1 MDGEV
6 GGRML
11 VMETGNSMVQRKGE
25 IHCMVRRV
33 RGMGRFRPQ
42 RVLNMPQ
49 RHKRMSEAK

>member
-1 MDGEV
+1 
-6 GGRML
+6 ML
-11 VMETGNSMVQRKGE
+11 VMEMGNSVVQRKGE

-49 RHKRMSEAK
+49 RLKRMSEAK